1 MKIDGINVR
10 GNFTWISFQ
19 RLLKLFSFMIDFSSS
34 AYFWKHLGGGG
45 EKVSYLS
52 KLFPARIRWFGA
64 SIPWA
69 GFYKL
74 SQGPGI
80 IHGNG

>member
-19 RLLKLFSFMIDFSSS
+19 RLLELFSFMIDFSSS

-45 EKVSYLS
+45 EKGATCQSYSLQEYDGLEPLYLGQVSIS
-52 KLFPARIRWFGA
+52 
-64 SIPWA
+64 
-69 GFYKL
+69 
-74 SQGPGI
+74 
-80 IHGNG
+80 